1 MISENSKQFVIDI
14 RGQICPSCLL
24 LTLKEVT
31 SKAIDLE
38 TGDFSILV
46 ISDDRHA
53 TATIPDSV
61 RNMGF
66 STSVEKT
73 DNGYQILIFK
83 E

>member
-1 MISENSKQFVIDI
+1 MSIMLVAHPKRSHKQ
-14 RGQICPSCLL
+14 
-24 LTLKEVT
+24 
-31 SKAIDLE
+31 AIDLE

-66 STSVEKT
+66 STNVEKT